1 MPNETKQELE
11 RPREIHGIQAR
22 TYAVESSSEPG
33 KFWEVTL
40 WMEGWRGFTTG
51 LLTCKCPK
59 WLYQAKP
66 LNKRSCH
73 HTDQIAKQL
82 AGHKDL
88 VERIEKSEVFLKSDL
103 PTNGRLKALIASV
116 LSE

>member
-1 MPNETKQELE
+1 MPQTAKQDIG
-11 RPREIHGIQAR
+11 RPREIQGIAVK
-22 TYAVESSSEPG
+22 TFAVESSSEPG
-33 KFWEVTL
+33 RFWEVTL

-59 WLYQAKP
+59 WLYQAKA
-66 LNKRSCH
+66 LNLRTCH
-73 HTDQIAKQL
+73 HTEQIARQL

-88 VERIEKSEVFLKSDL
+88 VERVEKSEIFLKSEL
-103 PTNGRLKALIASV
+103 PSNGRLKALIASV